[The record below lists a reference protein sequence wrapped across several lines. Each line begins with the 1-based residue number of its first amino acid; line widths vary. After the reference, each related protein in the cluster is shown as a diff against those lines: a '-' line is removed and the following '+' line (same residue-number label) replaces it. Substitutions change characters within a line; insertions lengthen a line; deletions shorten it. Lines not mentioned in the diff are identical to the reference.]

1 MLRSRLRISKVNA
14 ENLNPIYFIHIT
26 NWDDNKKQLKKI
38 REQVFIQEQNVPAEL
53 EWDGLDEEA
62 YHVLA
67 EVNSIDEALA
77 SKRYPIGTAR
87 IIINNKQA
95 HIGRM
100 AVLPEWRGKGVG
112 SKILQCCIDECKKP
126 FSKKNIE
133 TIVLNAQLYVTEFY
147 QKAGFKITSEEFLD
161 AGIPHKQMTLFLQAP
176 APKKKYKKD

>member
-1 MLRSRLRISKVNA
+1 MLRSRLRTSKVNA
-14 ENLNPIYFIHIT
+14 ESSKPIYFIHIT
-26 NWDDNKKQLKKI
+26 NWEDNKKHLKKI
-38 REQVFIQEQNVPAEL
+38 RQQVFVQEQKVPAEL
-53 EWDGLDEEA
+53 EWDGLDEAA

-67 EVNSIDEALA
+67 EVNSNDEALA
-77 SKRYPIGTAR
+77 SKKCPIGTAR

-126 FSKKNIE
+126 IGKKSIE
-133 TIVLNAQLYVTEFY
+133 AIVLNAQVYVTQFY

-161 AGIPHKQMTLFLQAP
+161 AGIPHQQMTLFLQAP
-176 APKKKYKKD
+176 AQQKNKKD